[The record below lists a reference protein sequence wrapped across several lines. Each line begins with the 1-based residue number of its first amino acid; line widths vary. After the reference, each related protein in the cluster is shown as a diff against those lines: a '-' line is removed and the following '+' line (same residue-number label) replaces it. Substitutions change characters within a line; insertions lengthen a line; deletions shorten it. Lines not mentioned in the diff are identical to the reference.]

1 MKAGIVVGAGDR
13 HAPSSTGDPR
23 ALASCTGEPL
33 VGADAVSA
41 VHPAV
46 MVTRISAPSG
56 ELIEYQRGILARWQA
71 DCAADVAAIDALVR
85 SGRWQMLYRGV
96 YATYTGPPSRDGVL
110 WAAVLRCGPAAALS
124 HLTAAELDGL
134 AEERRDVTHV
144 TIPGQLRVR
153 QRSEEHTS
161 ELQSRQYLVCR
172 LLLEK
177 KKKTIAPQDAHLRSA
192 GLLDR
197 ENDRNQHVN
206 DVITDAYEEGY
217 DDT

>member
-71 DCAADVAAIDALVR
+71 DCGADVAAIDALVR
-85 SGRWQMLYRGV
+85 SGRRQLSTRGAD
-96 YATYTGPPSRDGVL
+96 ATYTGPPSSDRVP
-110 WAAVLRCGPAAALS
+110 RAAAFRCRASAS
-124 HLTAAELDGL
+124 HT
-134 AEERRDVTHV
+134 
-144 TIPGQLRVR
+144 P
-153 QRSEEHTS
+153 
-161 ELQSRQYLVCR
+161 
-172 LLLEK
+172 
-177 KKKTIAPQDAHLRSA
+177 
-192 GLLDR
+192 
-197 ENDRNQHVN
+197 
-206 DVITDAYEEGY
+206 
-217 DDT
+217 

>member
-71 DCAADVAAIDALVR
+71 DCAADVAALDPLLPAA
-85 SGRWQMLYRGV
+85 RWHILSPTLYPHNTR
-96 YATYTGPPSRDGVL
+96 PPSPHASL
-110 WAAVLRCGPAAALS
+110 C
-124 HLTAAELDGL
+124 
-134 AEERRDVTHV
+134 
-144 TIPGQLRVR
+144 
-153 QRSEEHTS
+153 
-161 ELQSRQYLVCR
+161 
-172 LLLEK
+172 
-177 KKKTIAPQDAHLRSA
+177 
-192 GLLDR
+192 
-197 ENDRNQHVN
+197 
-206 DVITDAYEEGY
+206 
-217 DDT
+217 